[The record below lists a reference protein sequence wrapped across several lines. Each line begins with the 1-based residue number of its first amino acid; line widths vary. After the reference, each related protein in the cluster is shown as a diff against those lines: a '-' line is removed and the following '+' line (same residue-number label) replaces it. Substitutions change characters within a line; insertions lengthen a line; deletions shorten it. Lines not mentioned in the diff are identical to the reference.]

1 MRLLG
6 LDFETTG
13 LDHQNDRV
21 TELGVCLWDVELKRP
36 LATVGVFMHE
46 ENFPKLSP
54 KIVELTGLTDEI
66 LAEFGTCPKK
76 NFEWLERFCKQ
87 HKIDYIVAHNGENF
101 DKPFL
106 LAELDRHGVD
116 ATCLRSLPWIDTR
129 TDIPFPTEPDS
140 RRLRHLALD
149 CGFIN
154 PFEHRAVFDVLT
166 MLKVLSH
173 YPLEDVLAYQKLPFV
188 TARAVVP
195 APWEDEGKG
204 IAWAKAQRFSWE
216 KAGDKNYPKCWVKRV
231 KSNQLDDLKKLGQ
244 AGGFEV
250 RQID

>member
-21 TELGVCLWDVELKRP
+21 TEMGVCLWDVELKRP
-36 LATVGVFMHE
+36 LMTVGIFMHE
-46 ENFPKLSP
+46 KDFPKLSP

-66 LAEFGTCPKK
+66 LAEFGTDPKR
-76 NFEWLERFCKQ
+76 NFEWLEGFVKT
-87 HKIDYIVAHNGENF
+87 HKVDYVVAHNGENF

-106 LAELDRHGVD
+106 LAELDRHGV
-116 ATCLRSLPWIDTR
+116 AGTCLRGLPWIDTR

-154 PFEHRAVFDVLT
+154 PFEHRAVFDVMT
-166 MLKVLSH
+166 MLRVLAH
-173 YPLEDVLAYQKLPFV
+173 YPIQEVIDYQKVPFV
-188 TARAVVP
+188 TVRAVVP

-204 IAWAKAQRFSWE
+204 VAWAKSQRFSWE
-216 KAGDKNYPKCWVKRV
+216 KAGDKSFPKWWVKRV
-231 KSNQLDDLKKLGQ
+231 KANKLDAEKAASQ
-244 AGGFEV
+244 AGGFEI
-250 RQID
+250 RQVE